1 MRRKE
6 SKLSDVA
13 DGPYAG
19 SSSMNEIAAP
29 LRSQARATGAREFA
43 SGWPILVLA
52 FSGMAFGVPAMA
64 IYGIGL
70 FVPQFVAAFG
80 WSFASAGLALAIV
93 NGVLLFVAPAGGYLL
108 DRFGTFRV
116 AAVSVPIVSLSYLSL
131 AFEQGSLL
139 QYYLSW
145 ALVAFG
151 AAGTSAVAWSRL
163 ISRVFEQRRGLALG
177 IAFSGTGFFVFVLKP
192 VIAYVIAHHG
202 WRAGMVVQ
210 ALMPLLLLWP
220 LVFLVLGRASLAP
233 ATSPAV
239 ASEAGLIGIS
249 IEEAFHSW
257 RYWLFVFAALLTGVF
272 TAILPHLENIIHHLG
287 YTIEKA
293 SYLASTLGIAMI
305 CGRLVGGYLADRFW
319 APGVFAFFMF
329 TAAVATAGLAMHL
342 ANTPVVLAIVLLFGL
357 SVGSEVHL
365 LGFVAAKYVGLRHF
379 GVLYGLCFAPPLF
392 LGGLGAGL
400 IGGMFDRYK
409 DYGPSLWVCCGILLL
424 LVATLLQL
432 GPYPTFEPCNER
444 KRTS

>member
-1 MRRKE
+1 MAEAAIPTRP
-6 SKLSDVA
+6 A
-13 DGPYAG
+13 AAAG
-19 SSSMNEIAAP
+19 T
-29 LRSQARATGAREFA
+29 ATEFA
-43 SGWPILVLA
+43 SGWPVLLLSFA
-52 FSGMAFGVPAMA
+52 GMAFGVPAMA

-80 WSFASAGLALAIV
+80 WSFASAGLALAII
-93 NGVLLFVAPAGGYLL
+93 NGVLLVVSPAGGYLL

-116 AAVSVPIVSLSYLSL
+116 AVVSVPLVGLAYLAL

-139 QYYLSW
+139 QYYLCW
-145 ALVAFG
+145 AVIALG

-163 ISRVFEQRRGLALG
+163 ISRVFVQRRGLALG

-192 VIAYVIAHHG
+192 VIAFVIAHYG
-202 WRAGMVVQ
+202 WRAGMVAQ

-220 LVFLVLGRASLAP
+220 LVFLTLGRGAAAAP
-233 ATSPAV
+233 TSPAV
-239 ASEAGLIGIS
+239 TDAHGLVGLTIG
-249 IEEAFHSW
+249 EAFRSW

-272 TAILPHLENIIHHLG
+272 TAILPHLENIIHSLG
-287 YTIEKA
+287 YTIEDA

-305 CGRLVGGYLADRFW
+305 AGRLVGGYLADRFW

-329 TAAVATAGLAMHL
+329 TAALATAGFALHLASTPLILAM
-342 ANTPVVLAIVLLFGL
+342 VLLFGL

-365 LGFVAAKYVGLRHF
+365 LGYVAAKYVGLRHF

-400 IGGMFDRYK
+400 IGGMFDRTR
-409 DYGPSLWVCCGILLL
+409 DYSPSLWVCSALLLL
-424 LVATLLQL
+424 LVLTLLLL
-432 GPYPTFEPCNER
+432 GPYPAFEQQPRREPAP
-444 KRTS
+444 